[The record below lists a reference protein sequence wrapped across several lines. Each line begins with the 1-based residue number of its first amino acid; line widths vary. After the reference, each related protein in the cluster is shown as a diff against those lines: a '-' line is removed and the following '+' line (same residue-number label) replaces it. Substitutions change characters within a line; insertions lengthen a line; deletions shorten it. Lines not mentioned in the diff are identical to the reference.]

1 MSNYAVILNTTNI
14 CDNIIVLNEGS
25 QWSPPEDHYIVNI
38 DGSLAGIGWHYEPAT
53 QVWTAPPTVSA
64 EFSPSPIFINQ
75 ETTLSWS
82 STDAAS
88 VSLSTD
94 PGVVFDP
101 NGSKAY
107 TPTSVGKT
115 IAIVTATGPAG
126 SVSYTATVTVY
137 GTQSEM
143 NSATVF
149 V

>member
-1 MSNYAVILNTTNI
+1 MSIYAVIVTTTNI
-14 CDNIIVLNEGS
+14 CDNAIVLDEGS
-25 QWSPPEDHYIVNI
+25 QWSPPEDHYISNI
-38 DGSLAGIGWHYEPAT
+38 DGLSATIGWHYEPAT

-82 STDAAS
+82 STDATS
-88 VSLSTD
+88 VSISTD
-94 PGVVFDP
+94 PGAIFP
-101 NGSKAY
+101 ANGSKAY
-107 TPTSVGKT
+107 TLSSIGKT
-115 IAIVTATGPAG
+115 IVTVTATGPAG
-126 SVSYTATVTVY
+126 SASYTATITVY

>member
-1 MSNYAVILNTTNI
+1 MSIYAVILTTTNI
-14 CDNIIVLNEGS
+14 CDNAIVLDEGS

-38 DGSLAGIGWHYEPAT
+38 DGSVAGIGWHYEPAT

-82 STDAAS
+82 STDATS
-88 VSLSTD
+88 VSISTD
-94 PGVVFDP
+94 PGAIFP
-101 NGSKAY
+101 ANGSKAY
-107 TPTSVGKT
+107 TLSSIGKT
-115 IAIVTATGPAG
+115 IVTVTATGPAG
-126 SVSYTATVTVY
+126 SASYTATITVY

>member
-1 MSNYAVILNTTNI
+1 MSAYAVILNTTNI
-14 CDNIIVLNEGS
+14 CDNIIVLDEGS

-38 DGSLAGIGWHYEPAT
+38 DGLISGIGWHYEPST

-64 EFSPSPIFINQ
+64 AFSPAPIFLGQ
-75 ETTLSWS
+75 ETALLWS

-94 PGVVFDP
+94 PGVVFEP
-101 NGSKAY
+101 NGSKVY
-107 TPTSVGKT
+107 VPSSIGKT
-115 IAIVTATGPAG
+115 IAVVTATGPAG
-126 SVSYTATVTVY
+126 SASYTATVTVY